1 MYGVLW
7 SLSLSNGFVLGL
19 PPRGCFWIESKW
31 PWNMLRLTP
40 CRHPCRLLHPSCIHI
55 LCWSLK
61 RSVKLTHTGPAFS
74 TDESAWS
81 VLVAGSQ
88 SRVWS
93 RPNVWVGSPSMCEHG
108 DVERPLIYLKQ
119 AHSILWSCI
128 CIQDWK
134 VASLHDA
141 DADPCKIA
149 THLASLNLNGII
161 YNYPVNP

>member
-7 SLSLSNGFVLGL
+7 SPNGFVLGL

-119 AHSILWSCI
+119 AHSILGA
-128 CIQDWK
+128 
-134 VASLHDA
+134 ASASRIEKWPPSMMQMQTHAKLPPILHLS
-141 DADPCKIA
+141 
-149 THLASLNLNGII
+149 T
-161 YNYPVNP
+161 